1 VLLLTREASHW
12 ESGFIRVLENGTIE
26 ISNSQDSGRVE
37 VLQGKIELIENS
49 DFKIEFNSIVL
60 ENDPRLVQTKRIFEI
75 SGNKFV
81 YKKFMATHTTPTPN
95 LMQHL
100 QAELVRV

>member
-1 VLLLTREASHW
+1 MLLPTSESSHW
-12 ESGFIRVLENGTIE
+12 ESGFIRILENGIIE

-37 VLQGKIELIENS
+37 VLQGKIEPIE
-49 DFKIEFNSIVL
+49 DAGFKMEFNSTVL

-75 SGNKFV
+75 TSNKLV
-81 YKKFMATHTTPTPN
+81 YRKFMATHTTPTPN

-100 QAELVRV
+100 EAELERV

>member
-1 VLLLTREASHW
+1 ML
-12 ESGFIRVLENGTIE
+12 ESGTIE

-37 VLQGKIELIENS
+37 VLQGKIELIENN

-75 SGNKFV
+75 SF
-81 YKKFMATHTTPTPN
+81 TRSSPTKHSYRPHYTV
-95 LMQHL
+95 MGPT
-100 QAELVRV
+100 